1 MGILGFKSL
10 LPVVL
15 GIFVLGS
22 IGFSQDAFA
31 AHGGLHTSIG
41 SGDYGVGATWD
52 TGTVPTVGD
61 TILISVGDTVTVTGA
76 ELVDSGD
83 VFGSLVIA
91 GGASL
96 TVGFPD
102 LDAESGGVITNSGT
116 LTIGRLDVR
125 GGGLVTNTATGTITN
140 TGSALRVVS
149 GGTLDNSGIVTTTGG
164 IDVRSGG
171 SLNNLA
177 GATLTSADDI
187 IVTSAAAAGVAIFN
201 ACGAT
206 MTATDDLIIQLL
218 SMGSIDNDGLLI
230 VGDDFTDAGIGAGL
244 VNDGIVTIADA
255 AAPFTDNGNSCAA
268 LAPASVLQSGDGA
281 PSTAKPSLGK
291 IKNGVL
297 AVNGGFCFNLYCV
310 DVLEYFTHFNLQQI
324 NSDESFTITLTGYF
338 PAGANRANY
347 ASIGAAPTGGDIN
360 DSTWFIEAKRVGATD
375 QWDVTVTDENGNLGT
390 VTVAVQKVDNNIVS
404 FSFTIQSHTP
414 ASFGDAAG
422 GADPADDNQIL
433 VTEIRDNRGNSVR
446 NIFNEGFFVNDIYA
460 YPEVQADFEEP
471 LKVDR
476 LCLNEDSTDRH
487 TCAFD
492 KVKDWT
498 IAQAEQTLAEIYGK
512 NYQGTFAESEQYGS

>member
-10 LPVVL
+10 LPVIF
-15 GIFVLGS
+15 GFFVLGS

-31 AHGGLHTSIG
+31 LTCTSSG
-41 SGDYGVGATWD
+41 VSGDWAAMVWSGTCGAKP
-52 TGTVPTVGD
+52 VA
-61 TILISVGDTVTVTGA
+61 GDTVTITAGDTVSVTTA
-76 ELVDSGD
+76 EAATSFSV
-83 VFGSLVIA
+83 
-91 GGASL
+91 
-96 TVGFPD
+96 
-102 LDAESGGVITNSGT
+102 SGT
-116 LTIGRLDVR
+116 LNIAA
-125 GGGLVTNTATGTITN
+125 GGTLTVSSLSIVSSTGTLNNGGTLTGTGSDLRATSGGTLNNLATGTITTFDDLDLN
-140 TGSALRVVS
+140 
-149 GGTLDNSGIVTTTGG
+149 GGA
-164 IDVRSGG
+164 GG
-171 SLNNLA
+171 S
-177 GATLTSADDI
+177 TIT
-187 IVTSAAAAGVAIFN
+187 N
-201 ACGAT
+201 ACGGTINVGSAGPGNFIRMLGGPGHSLTNAGVLTVLGGFTNPAGGTFTNNGVYSFGAAT
-206 MTATDDLIIQLL
+206 
-218 SMGSIDNDGLLI
+218 
-230 VGDDFTDAGIGAGL
+230 
-244 VNDGIVTIADA
+244 
-255 AAPFTDNGNSCAA
+255 APFTDNGNSCLSAGPLSGIFA
-268 LAPASVLQSGDGA
+268 LQSGDGS
-281 PSTAKPSLGK
+281 PSSAKPTLGK
-291 IKNGVL
+291 AKSGVL
-297 AVNGGFCFNLYCV
+297 AVEGGFCFNLYCV

-338 PAGANRANY
+338 PAGVDRANY

-375 QWDVTVTDENGNLGT
+375 QWDVIVTDENGNLGT
-390 VTVAVQKVDNNIVS
+390 VTVAVQKVDNNIAS

-446 NIFNEGFFVNDIYA
+446 NIFNEGFFVNDVYA
-460 YPEVQADFEEP
+460 YPQVQADFEEP

-498 IAQAEQTLAEIYGK
+498 IAQAEQTLAEMYGK